1 MTDNMSLVDKYE
13 SNLYEIVYNMVND
26 NISADTIRYILKEIS
41 SNLELMDFCE
51 EWAKDTYV

>member
-1 MTDNMSLVDKYE
+1 MSLVDKYE